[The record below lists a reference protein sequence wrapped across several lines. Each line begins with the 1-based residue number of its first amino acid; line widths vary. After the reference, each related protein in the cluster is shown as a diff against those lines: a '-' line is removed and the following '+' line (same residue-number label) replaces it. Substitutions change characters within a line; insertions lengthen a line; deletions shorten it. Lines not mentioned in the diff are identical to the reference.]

1 MIGKVCGTA
10 NWPGAERLRFYR
22 ERKGTMTY
30 TRRIAEKLNKWA
42 KEKDTS
48 FDKYDVKIISKLLVC
63 NPDERMIAKV
73 YCKGVVLNQSLLV
86 SNLGTTDTRYCNN
99 SEFAQE
105 SWASECN

>member
-1 MIGKVCGTA
+1 MKIVDPTGQMDSMNSLA
-10 NWPGAERLRFYR
+10 SIPPGSVNSGDDALQI
-22 ERKGTMTY
+22 KGSY
-30 TRRIAEKLNKWA
+30 EK
-42 KEKDTS
+42 
-48 FDKYDVKIISKLLVC
+48 
-63 NPDERMIAKV
+63 MIAKV